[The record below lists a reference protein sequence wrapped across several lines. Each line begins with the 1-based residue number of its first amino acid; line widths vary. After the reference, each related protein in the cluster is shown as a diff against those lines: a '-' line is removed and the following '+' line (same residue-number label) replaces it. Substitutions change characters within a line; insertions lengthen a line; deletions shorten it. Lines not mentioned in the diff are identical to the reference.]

1 MDFLNHNHIKVTKR
15 LTIDGTNLKVNEDGT
30 VATKTW
36 HLPRSAKAHLVK
48 RNLDL
53 PKNLKMVI
61 EDVNVTA
68 APSAPS
74 FEAIDAILKQADA
87 HKAAASD
94 KDKEIADLKAQLEKL
109 KTPEIAPKPAPK
121 GGNKIPPAPVTT
133 AFVNTNLSADDI
145 N

>member
-74 FEAIDAILKQADA
+74 FEALDGFLKAADA
-87 HKAAASD
+87 HKADISA
-94 KDKEIADLKAQLEKL
+94 KDKEIADLKAQLAAQNA
-109 KTPEIAPKPAPK
+109 PAIAQKPAQK